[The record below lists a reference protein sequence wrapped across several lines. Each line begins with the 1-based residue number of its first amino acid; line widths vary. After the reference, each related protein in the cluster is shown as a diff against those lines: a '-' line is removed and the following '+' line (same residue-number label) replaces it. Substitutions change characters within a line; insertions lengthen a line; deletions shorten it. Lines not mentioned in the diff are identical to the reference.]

1 MKYIIIT
8 IVAVLGL
15 GGLFFLTQN
24 KDTTTTAPALTF
36 QTVQAD
42 VASGGQ
48 LIDVRTPEEFASG
61 HIDGAINLSLQEIE
75 AGKLPTAA
83 KDRAVYVYCRSGN
96 RSAQA
101 VTILKQAGY
110 ANVIDLGAM
119 SAVQAIGGTV
129 KT

>member
-8 IVAVLGL
+8 IVAIFGL
-15 GGLFFLTQN
+15 GGLFFLTQK

-36 QTVQAD
+36 QTVQTD
-42 VASGGQ
+42 ISNGGQ
-48 LIDVRTPEEFASG
+48 LLDVRTPEEFTNG
-61 HIDGAINLSLQEIE
+61 HIEGAINLSLQEIE

-83 KDRAVYVYCRSGN
+83 KDKTVYVYCRSGN

-101 VTILKQAGY
+101 TTVLKQAGY
-110 ANVIDLGAM
+110 INVIDLGAM
-119 SAVQAIGGTV
+119 SAVQAIGGAV